1 MVSPIIIFNP
11 QGLNDD
17 QVKSVRQA
25 LEDAYEAGYETA
37 RKQYQLKLDTTTTTN
52 PAPNTITW
60 PGQTYGVQMNNCAHD
75 GCVCGA

>member
-25 LEDAYEAGYETA
+25 LEDAYNAGYETA
-37 RKQYQLKLDTTTTTN
+37 KKQYQLKLDTTTTAN
-52 PAPNTITW
+52 PSPNTITW
-60 PGQTYGVQMNNCAHD
+60 PGMTYGVQMNNCTHD